1 MSRWSRSVIW
11 VGVAGSAVALATLV
25 AVVVVTDPLGGGAGP
40 TTVVVATEGL
50 PHGQPA
56 QSGQGSETK
65 PGWRVSLR
73 PGSTVDLDTG
83 DVVERS
89 DSVAIGADLVF
100 DTSLRLVS
108 AVGSAA
114 SSRGGRLSMVKDV
127 SAWQRACEAA
137 RDLDGR
143 AGLVD
148 TVDARKLPVAAL
160 LCARTTGGRL
170 MLLRVDAVPTP
181 SKPVLSLELRRT
193 G

>member
-1 MSRWSRSVIW
+1 M
-11 VGVAGSAVALATLV
+11 ATLV
-25 AVVVVTDPLGGGAGP
+25 AVIVVTDPLGGGPGE
-40 TTVVVATEGL
+40 TTVVVAAEGL
-50 PHGQPA
+50 RQGQGQPA
-56 QSGQGSETK
+56 PGDQGSETT

-83 DVVERS
+83 VVVERA

-114 SSRGGRLSMVKDV
+114 SSRGGRLSKVEDV
-127 SAWQRACEAA
+127 SAWQGACEAA
-137 RDLDGR
+137 RDVDGR
-143 AGLVD
+143 AGLAD
-148 TVDARKLPVAAL
+148 TIDARELPVGAA

-170 MLLRVDAVPTP
+170 MLLRVDVVPTV
-181 SKPVLSLELRRT
+181 STPVLSLELRRL